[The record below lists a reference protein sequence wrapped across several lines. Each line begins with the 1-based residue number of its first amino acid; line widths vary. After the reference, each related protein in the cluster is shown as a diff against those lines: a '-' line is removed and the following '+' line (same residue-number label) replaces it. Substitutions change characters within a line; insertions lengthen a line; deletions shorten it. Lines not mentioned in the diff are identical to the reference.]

1 MIANSVSTQSCTV
14 VAINVAK
21 QVHEVLVEPPTGHR
35 QRWRIRNCQ
44 PDYEAFR
51 DRLRAMETPVL
62 IGFEATGNYHRPLA
76 YYLGQCGFEL
86 RLISS
91 LTVARTRDALDNSWD
106 KNDPKDTQVV
116 LHLLKTGVFQRYH
129 DPLVHGTNDLQELAQ
144 THDHISLRKV
154 QVQHSMMTHDLLLY
168 FPEAERSDTNSRAQ

>member
-1 MIANSVSTQSCTV
+1 MCL
-14 VAINVAK
+14 
-21 QVHEVLVEPPTGHR
+21 ER
-35 QRWRIRNCQ
+35 QILSFHRNCRL
-44 PDYEAFR
+44 DYEALR

-91 LTVARTRDALDNSWD
+91 LAVARTRDALYNSWD

-116 LHLLKTGVFQRYH
+116 LHLLKTGVSQRYH
-129 DPLVHGTNDLQELAQ
+129 DPLVHCTNNLQN
-144 THDHISLRKV
+144 SLRLTIK
-154 QVQHSMMTHDLLLY
+154 S
-168 FPEAERSDTNSRAQ
+168 RSGRSKFSTAL